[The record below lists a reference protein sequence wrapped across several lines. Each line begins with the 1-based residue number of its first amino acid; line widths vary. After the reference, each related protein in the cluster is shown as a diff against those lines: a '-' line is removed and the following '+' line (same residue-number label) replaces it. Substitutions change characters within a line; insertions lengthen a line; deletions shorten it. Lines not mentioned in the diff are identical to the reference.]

1 MNGYGRQDE
10 DDLDRMLND
19 LAKSDAQKK
28 RGVNTVA

>member
-28 RGVNTVA
+28 RGVNKVA